1 VASVLGELR
10 PSASDSAFDFTVSTT
25 AGRVGLGV
33 GRISQWRADSAL
45 PALVALASI
54 GIVAADQGGY
64 FPTTWG
70 WTAVAFL
77 WISGL
82 AVLLRETVPIS
93 RAQTL
98 FLFAWTALLAWTALS
113 MTWSTDRSQT
123 VLEIERTLVYVAAA
137 AMFVLL
143 CSRRSQRPLVGGV
156 LWAIG
161 AVCLFSLATK
171 LFPNV
176 LRVYDPTAVN
186 RLAEPLGYWNGL
198 SAFAAIG
205 IVLALGFAA
214 HGRTRASR
222 AAAAA
227 LLVPLLS
234 AFYFTFGRSGWIAL
248 AAGAIVSIG
257 LNRYPLKPL
266 ALLVALGPLLALDV
280 GLSSRRP
287 GLTHAH
293 ASLAQTTHDGR
304 ALALRLMILA
314 LAAAAVAYMFWLVE
328 QRTAV
333 SRSVKVAFA
342 IFLAVA
348 CVAGGAF
355 AFARYGSPASLA
367 QRAWHN
373 FKTPPSRAAN
383 LNKRLLSLSG
393 NGRYQLWRLAVDD
406 ARNHPWL
413 GSGAGSYERYF
424 LRHQPAQL
432 SRVRDAHNLYAETL
446 AELGL
451 IGLALLIFVLGLP
464 LVAVAKRRLSSLTA
478 VAAGAYVVFLVHA
491 ASDWDWELPAVPLA
505 ALVCAAAML
514 LDEQGAYW
522 PLRLSVRTRI
532 AAVAVAA
539 GAGIFA
545 LVGLLGN
552 SALAASRSDLAAG
565 KITAAERQAERAAS
579 WAPWSPDPWDSLGN
593 AQLVGG
599 RRTAAVAS
607 FHKGLSIDR
616 KDWRLWYDLARAT
629 TGATHRHAVAKS
641 LSLYPRSG
649 LRTQTHGTQA
659 VHP

>member
-1 VASVLGELR
+1 VASV
-10 PSASDSAFDFTVSTT
+10 ST
-25 AGRVGLGV
+25 
-33 GRISQWRADSAL
+33 
-45 PALVALASI
+45 
-54 GIVAADQGGY
+54 VAADQGGY

-70 WTAVAFL
+70 WTSVAFL
-77 WISGL
+77 WIAGL
-82 AVLLRETVPIS
+82 TVLLRETVPIS
-93 RAQTL
+93 RAQLL
-98 FLFAWTALLAWTALS
+98 FLFAWGALLAWTALS
-113 MTWSTDRSQT
+113 VTWSTDRSQT
-123 VLEIERTLVYVAAA
+123 VLEIERTLVYGAAA

-143 CSRRSQRPLVGGV
+143 CGRRSQRLLVAAA

-161 AVCLFSLATK
+161 AICLFSLATK
-171 LFPNV
+171 LFPNA
-176 LRVYDPTAVN
+176 LRIYDPTAVN
-186 RLAEPLGYWNGL
+186 RLAVPLGYWNGL

-214 HGRTRASR
+214 HGRTGVSR

-227 LLVPLLS
+227 LLVPLLA

-248 AAGAIVSIG
+248 AVGTIVGIG
-257 LNRYPLKPL
+257 LDRYPLKPL
-266 ALLVALGPLLALDV
+266 ALLVALGPLLVVDV
-280 GLSSRRP
+280 WLSSRRP

-293 ASLAQTTHDGR
+293 ASLAQATHDGH
-304 ALALRLMILA
+304 ALALRLLA
-314 LAAAAVAYMFWLVE
+314 LALATAAVAYLFWLVE

-333 SRSVKVAFA
+333 PRSVKVAFA
-342 IFLAVA
+342 ILLAVA
-348 CVAGGAF
+348 CVTGAAF
-355 AFARYGSPASLA
+355 AFAHYGSPASLA

-373 FKTPPSRAAN
+373 FKTPPSKAAN
-383 LNKRLLSLSG
+383 LNRRLLSLSG
-393 NGRYQLWRLAVDD
+393 NGRYQLWRLALRD

-413 GSGAGSYERYF
+413 GSGAGSFERYF

-451 IGLALLIFVLGLP
+451 VGLALLLFVLGIP
-464 LVAVAKRRLSSLTA
+464 LVAVAKRRLSSITA
-478 VAAGAYVVFLVHA
+478 VATGAYVVFLVHA

-522 PLRLSVRTRI
+522 PLRLSVTARS

-565 KITAAERQAERAAS
+565 KIAAAERQAARAAS

-593 AQLVGG
+593 AQLAGG

-629 TGATHRHAVAKS
+629 TGAAHRHAVVKS
-641 LSLYPRSG
+641 LALYPRSG
-649 LRTQTHGTQA
+649 LRRPTRSRHV